1 MNTPTEISS
10 LTEYINL
17 IDQLTNPGASYLYRG
32 QENAEWQVNSS
43 AYRRLLKM
51 QTSVETSSLEIQ
63 TDADTDSFPKQAD
76 AETGLL
82 ADLFTCYLKQ
92 IVDEVQLKYPSTYR
106 NLTPLECMAH
116 LQHNKVATGLI
127 DFTFSPLVALWFAC
141 DNQEDTKGKIFILE
155 NDNSKIQEITT
166 PERLRQ
172 GLDVFFDMDQTQW
185 YLWAPTLDSL
195 AVDTQRMMMQQS
207 VFLFG
212 LPEVD
217 TEMIM
222 QEIVVPQEHKKGLRT
237 ALAQLGI
244 LEKTLFS
251 DLLGFFERNTHAH
264 PYDLSLAEPYYG
276 EITSDE
282 GRTTQEGQTVL

>member
-10 LTEYINL
+10 LSEYINL

-51 QTSVETSSLEIQ
+51 QTSAETTSLEMQ
-63 TDADTDSFPKQAD
+63 TDAD
-76 AETGLL
+76 TGLL

-127 DFTFSPLVALWFAC
+127 DFTLSPLVALWFAC

-155 NDNSKIQEITT
+155 NDNSKIKEITT

-217 TEMIM
+217 TAMIM
-222 QEIVVPQEHKKGLRT
+222 QEIIVPQEHKEGFRNCFGTIRNLRKNP
-237 ALAQLGI
+237 I
-244 LEKTLFS
+244 F
-251 DLLGFFERNTHAH
+251 
-264 PYDLSLAEPYYG
+264 
-276 EITSDE
+276 
-282 GRTTQEGQTVL
+282 